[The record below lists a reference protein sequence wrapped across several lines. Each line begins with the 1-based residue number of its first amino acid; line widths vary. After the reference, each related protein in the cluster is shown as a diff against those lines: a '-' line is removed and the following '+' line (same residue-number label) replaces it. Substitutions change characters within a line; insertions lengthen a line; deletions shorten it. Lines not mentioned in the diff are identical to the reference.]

1 MTGMTLAERCRRVE
15 LLVLDV
21 DGVLT
26 DGRLYFLQEV
36 AMPAE
41 EKGVGR
47 VAPNAGLEA
56 KAFFV
61 RDGSAIKR
69 WLAAGKLLAL
79 LSGRRSPVTW
89 RRAQELGI
97 RAVVQE
103 WGNKIH
109 GFTQLLAQ
117 LQVPAV
123 RTAMVGDD
131 TADVPVLAACG
142 LAVAV
147 ADACPEARRLA
158 HYVTQMP
165 GGQGAVREVIDLIL
179 NAQGR

>member
-1 MTGMTLAERCRRVE
+1 MTSVTLAERCRRVE

-26 DGRLYFLQEV
+26 DGRLYFLND
-36 AMPAE
+36 AALPA
-41 EKGVGR
+41 GVESTDR
-47 VAPNAGLEA
+47 VAADAGMEA

-69 WLAAGKLLAL
+69 WLAAGKHLAL
-79 LSGRRSPVTW
+79 LSGRPSPVTC
-89 RRAQELGI
+89 RRAQELGLT
-97 RAVVQE
+97 AVVQE

-109 GFTQLLAQ
+109 GFARLLAQ
-117 LQVPAV
+117 FQVPAL
-123 RTAMVGDD
+123 RAAMVGDD

-147 ADACPEARRLA
+147 ADACPEVRRLA
-158 HYVTQMP
+158 HYVTQLP
-165 GGQGAVREVIDLIL
+165 GGRGAVREVIDLIL
-179 NAQGR
+179 DAQTT

>member
-1 MTGMTLAERCRRVE
+1 MTSVTLAERCRRIE

-26 DGRLYFLQEV
+26 DGRLYFLNE
-36 AMPAE
+36 PAVPVGANGLGRLDAGA
-41 EKGVGR
+41 GV
-47 VAPNAGLEA
+47 EA

-69 WLAAGKLLAL
+69 WLAAGKRLAL
-79 LSGRRSPVTW
+79 LSGRPSLVTW

-97 RAVVQE
+97 TAVVQE
-103 WGNKIH
+103 WGNKIL
-109 GFTQLLAQ
+109 GLTRLLAQ
-117 LQVPAV
+117 FRVPAL

-131 TADVPVLAACG
+131 LADVPVLAACG

-147 ADACPEARRLA
+147 ADARPEVRRLA
-158 HYVTQMP
+158 HYVTQLP

-179 NAQGR
+179 NAQGK